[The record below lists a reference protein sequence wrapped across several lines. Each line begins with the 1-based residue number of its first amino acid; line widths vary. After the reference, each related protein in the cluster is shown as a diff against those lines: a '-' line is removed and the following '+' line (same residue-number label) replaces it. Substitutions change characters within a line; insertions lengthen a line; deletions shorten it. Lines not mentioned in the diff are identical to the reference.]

1 MIPPASGPAGAGAAA
16 PAASV
21 VVVTRDRA
29 ASLRRTLSALAR
41 LDHPAFEVIVV
52 DNGSTDDTAA
62 AAAEAGATYVR
73 TPARAGIAASR
84 RAGAAAARGA
94 VVAYT
99 DDDCIPVAGWLAA
112 LERRLLAESDLG
124 LVGGRV
130 DNVGFAG
137 RRQFKGRTRLA
148 ENGETEFV
156 EDPRDA
162 DFFGNANLAFR
173 REAYEE
179 IGGYDPFF
187 SSGRAEIDLAMSF
200 RGAGYRVAYEPEAA
214 VEHHHEAVSLRH
226 GRLFRGHQLMRL
238 YFFLKH
244 LRPRGTRAWLGF
256 AGYETKLI
264 LRDIR
269 RALRAAAAAVVRGR
283 WRRLSG
289 AGVELFNLASAR
301 LAIPWLLWRA
311 RRRRAGVEGSG
322 GRSGPAAEEAR

>member
-1 MIPPASGPAGAGAAA
+1 MTPPTSAPDAPAAA
-16 PAASV
+16 PPAASV

-52 DNGSTDDTAA
+52 DNGSTDDTAT
-62 AAAEAGATYVR
+62 AAAEAGARYVR
-73 TPARAGIAASR
+73 TPVRAGIAASR

-99 DDDCIPVAGWLAA
+99 DDDCIPVAGWLTA
-112 LERRLLAESDLG
+112 LERRLLAEPDLG
-124 LVGGRV
+124 LAGGRV

-156 EDPRDA
+156 EDPREA

-173 REAYEE
+173 RAAYEE

-187 SSGRAEIDLAMSF
+187 SSGRAEIDLAMGF
-200 RGAGYRVAYEPEAA
+200 RGAGYRVGYEPEAV

-238 YFFLKH
+238 YFFFKH
-244 LRPRGTRAWLGF
+244 LRPRGAHEWLGF
-256 AGYETKLI
+256 AGRE
-264 LRDIR
+264 LRLTLLDLR
-269 RALRAAAAAVVRGR
+269 RALRALGSALLRRR
-283 WRRLSG
+283 WRRLRG
-289 AGVELFNLASAR
+289 AAVELFNLVSAR

-311 RRRRAGVEGSG
+311 R
-322 GRSGPAAEEAR
+322 

>member
-1 MIPPASGPAGAGAAA
+1 MIRPASQPDGVELAA

-29 ASLRRTLSALAR
+29 ASLRRTLEALAR

-62 AAAEAGATYVR
+62 AAAEAGARYVR

-84 RAGAAAARGA
+84 RAGAAAAGGA

-99 DDDCIPVAGWLAA
+99 DDDCIPVAGWLSA
-112 LERRLLAESDLG
+112 LERRLAAEPDLG

-137 RRQFKGRTRLA
+137 RRRFKGRTRLTR
-148 ENGETEFV
+148 NGETEFV
-156 EDPRDA
+156 EDPREA

-173 REAYEE
+173 SEVYERV
-179 IGGYDPFF
+179 GGYDPFF
-187 SSGRAEIDLAMSF
+187 SSGRAELDLAMSF
-200 RGAGYRVAYEPEAA
+200 RRAGYRVGYEPAAA

-244 LRPRGTRAWLGF
+244 LRPRGLGGWLDF
-256 AGYETKLI
+256 AGYE
-264 LRDIR
+264 LRLAGRDLR
-269 RALRAAAAAVVRGR
+269 RALRAAAAALARGR

-289 AGVELFNLASAR
+289 AAVELFNLVSAR

-311 RRRRAGVEGSG
+311 RPR
-322 GRSGPAAEEAR
+322 